1 MPKKQPAIQNDE
13 ELNAACDLIG
23 EAKLQ
28 LVELENNRDQ
38 KIQKIQD
45 EHNEAINAL
54 KAAVQAQVAPIKT
67 YIKKHSKRLTGEGK
81 RSFKSKI
88 TVIKLRKTTSIKS
101 EKGHNL
107 EDIATELDCSAQELR
122 KAGEALE
129 ATKLENLL
137 TRKVEVDKQAA
148 IKLDDERLAELN
160 LKRAVTNKITIEPQT
175 KQLAS
180 PAAS

>member
-1 MPKKQPAIQNDE
+1 MPTKQQAIQNDE

-23 EAKLQ
+23 EAKLK
-28 LVELENNRDQ
+28 LDELKNKRDQ
-38 KIQKIQD
+38 AIQKIQD
-45 EHNEAINAL
+45 EHNEDINAL
-54 KAAVQAQVAPIKT
+54 EDSVKAQERPIKT

-88 TVIKLRKTTSIKS
+88 TVIKLRTATSIKA
-101 EKGHNL
+101 ETGHNL
-107 EDIATELDCSAQELR
+107 QDIATELDGSIHELR
-122 KAGEALE
+122 KEGEELE

-137 TRKVEVDKQAA
+137 TRKVEVDKSAA
-148 IKLDDERLAELN
+148 IKLDDERLQELN
-160 LKRAVTNKITIEPQT
+160 LKKAVTTKITIEPQT